1 VVKIDFFATFFVL
14 STICPPQMFDFL
26 LIISTRNATRRI
38 CSMEKYPEE
47 LCDKMREIF
56 KTIIK
61 RIVDTGKTEESDM
74 LFIRL
79 YKTEFEQTTNY
90 KEQVNV

>member
-1 VVKIDFFATFFVL
+1 
-14 STICPPQMFDFL
+14 
-26 LIISTRNATRRI
+26 
-38 CSMEKYPEE
+38 MEKYTEE
-47 LCDKMREIF
+47 LCIKMREIF

-79 YKTEFEQTTNY
+79 YKTEFEQNTSY
-90 KEQVNV
+90 KE

>member
-1 VVKIDFFATFFVL
+1 
-14 STICPPQMFDFL
+14 
-26 LIISTRNATRRI
+26 
-38 CSMEKYPEE
+38 MEKYPEE
-47 LCDKMREIF
+47 LCTKMREIF
-56 KTIIK
+56 KAIIK

-79 YKTEFEQTTNY
+79 YKTKFEQTTNY

>member
-1 VVKIDFFATFFVL
+1 
-14 STICPPQMFDFL
+14 
-26 LIISTRNATRRI
+26 
-38 CSMEKYPEE
+38 MEKYPEQ
-47 LCDKMREIF
+47 LVNQMRDIY
-56 KTIIK
+56 KSIIK